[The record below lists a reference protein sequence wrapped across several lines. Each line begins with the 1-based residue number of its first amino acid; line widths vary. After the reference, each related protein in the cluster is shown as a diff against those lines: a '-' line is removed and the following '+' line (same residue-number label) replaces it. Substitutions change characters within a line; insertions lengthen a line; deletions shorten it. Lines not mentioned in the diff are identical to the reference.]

1 MMSEM
6 VSQAN
11 LKAKRSADEK
21 VEDLKT
27 KVKVYREH
35 TVEGL
40 DGTEGQQMA
49 MQADLD
55 SFREHIQRQVS
66 LDRS

>member
-6 VSQAN
+6 ASQAN

-40 DGTEGQQMA
+40 DGTEGQ
-49 MQADLD
+49 
-55 SFREHIQRQVS
+55 
-66 LDRS
+66 